1 MCQTGSQQSP
11 IPLRLDQG
19 LSRYHT
25 LNFDYPTNVTGDFH
39 NWGYGP
45 AYRLDRP
52 NETDFTTLPSAIFDE
67 GNVNETVYL
76 ASWHIHAPAD
86 HSVQGDR
93 SKAELH
99 FVHAD
104 AQGHERAVLA
114 IRIDPGNSNSTF
126 FNQLPPMIGFNQTEN
141 HSLQVPMD
149 ISAFLP
155 EINNFSDFW
164 TYKGSLTSPPC
175 TEGLRW
181 FVARNIMFV
190 SDQQMQDI
198 LRVSTFS
205 ARSEQEVWR
214 HDINV

>member
-1 MCQTGSQQSP
+1 MTF
-11 IPLRLDQG
+11 
-19 LSRYHT
+19 H
-25 LNFDYPTNVTGDFH
+25 YPNTSTGDLH

-45 AYRLDRP
+45 AVSFLGGSDG
-52 NETDFTTLPSAIFDE
+52 NITTLPSVEFDE
-67 GNVNETVYL
+67 SNVNETVYL

-99 FVHAD
+99 LVHAD

-114 IRIDPGNSNSTF
+114 IRIDPGNSDSAF
-126 FNQLPPMIGFNQTEN
+126 FRQLPPFVGFNSTSERRPGTEMN
-141 HSLQVPMD
+141 MNLALD
-149 ISAFLP
+149 
-155 EINNFSDFW
+155 EINRFSDFW
-164 TYKGSLTSPPC
+164 TYRGSLTSPPC

-190 SDQQMQDI
+190 SDDQMQEI

-205 ARSEQEVWR
+205 ARAEQEVWR

>member
-25 LNFDYPTNVTGDFH
+25 LDFNYPTNVTGDFH

-45 AYRLDRP
+45 AYRLDRD
-52 NETDFTTLPSAIFDE
+52 NETDFTTLPSATFDE
-67 GNVNETVYL
+67 DSMNETVYL

-86 HSVQGDR
+86 HTVQGDR

-104 AQGHERAVLA
+104 AEGHERAVLA

-141 HSLQVPMD
+141 HS
-149 ISAFLP
+149 
-155 EINNFSDFW
+155 
-164 TYKGSLTSPPC
+164 KGSLTSPPC

-190 SDQQMQDI
+190 SDQQMQNI